1 MRIVRPI
8 RGSFVEFHWGNDS
21 MSCEPA
27 QVVGAAQSGSDDSG
41 SGRGGGRIADAN
53 KATGQRIRLARKW
66 AGLNQDEV
74 ATRMGLSRASVSNW
88 ELGQGIKRENLVG
101 FAQVAGVSAEWLLT
115 GEPTLAPKGEKAS
128 DPATA
133 LEIDVAQLERLT
145 AAAFELL
152 GKPLGQSQE
161 LAKAILKASV
171 RPRSGAREP
180 QDDALTKR
188 LAQFLIQMYA
198 P

>member
-1 MRIVRPI
+1 
-8 RGSFVEFHWGNDS
+8 
-21 MSCEPA
+21 MSCESA

-41 SGRGGGRIADAN
+41 SGRGGRIADAN
-53 KATGQRIRLARKW
+53 KATGERIRLARKW

-88 ELGQGIKRENLVG
+88 ELGQGIKRENLVS

-115 GEPTLAPKGEKAS
+115 GEPSLAPKGEKAS
-128 DPATA
+128 DPASAT
-133 LEIDVAQLERLT
+133 EIDVAQLERLT
-145 AAAFELL
+145 AAAFDLL
-152 GKPLGQSQE
+152 GKPPGQSHE

-171 RPRSGAREP
+171 VPQSGAQEP
-180 QDDALTKR
+180 HDDALTKR
-188 LAQFLIQMYA
+188 VAQFLIRMYA